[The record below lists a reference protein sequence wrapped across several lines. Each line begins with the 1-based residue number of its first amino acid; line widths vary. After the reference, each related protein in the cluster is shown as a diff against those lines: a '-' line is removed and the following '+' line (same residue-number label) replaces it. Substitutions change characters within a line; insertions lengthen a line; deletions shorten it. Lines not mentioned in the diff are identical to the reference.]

1 MSENHI
7 KHPIDSILCNNF
19 NDQKALIRGKFF
31 LRHIFMVHTENNKK
45 LIGLIFAFF
54 FLINIASSGGHFDW
68 WDGMEAF
75 FVTESMVLK
84 HTAKLDPSVPSI
96 AKLNFDINYT
106 VNTNKILQTKENPNN
121 NNNTEVLL
129 EPVYTVRSL
138 MLSAAAVPFYY
149 AAMLLSVSPIAIIG
163 LFVNSLFIS
172 LTCVVI
178 FCFSLELNRSKKISL
193 ASSVIFGV
201 CSFVWPY
208 NTTFWVQPLQA
219 LTLILSAFFIF
230 KSLHYNQS
238 FICHYI
244 LSNSNDKRKGHYFA
258 SLGGLFLGLSVFAH
272 PTSIIVIP
280 GFLVYSFIFIQRR
293 NKNTK
298 AFFSFL
304 IVLGIVLFLAGAVN
318 YARFGTFTEFGYGSF
333 SSLAMHDGWRG
344 LIGLIISPG
353 AGLLIFF
360 PMAILLP
367 LGFKYMYNQ
376 NKGLLFL
383 FAFIIIIHWIYVG
396 TLSFNFEPF
405 SWSGG
410 VAWGPRYFIPI
421 LPFVTL
427 IIGSIFTNLGKKIF
441 LKALVVSLG
450 VAGFT
455 INLFGTLI
463 WDQYGIMYGW
473 QREGL
478 AAYPNSLD
486 MMTWNPIHSPIILH
500 VKAFIDNYVSGIQ
513 PDIYINTSWNWV
525 AYGLAPCS
533 VDLYVFCKFGI
544 TSIVALIGF
553 TSFIAFLLMK
563 ETGLSKGI
571 LKGNSLFDKMRFIKR

>member
-1 MSENHI
+1 
-7 KHPIDSILCNNF
+7 
-19 NDQKALIRGKFF
+19 
-31 LRHIFMVHTENNKK
+31 MVHAENNKK
-45 LIGLIFAFF
+45 LIGLIFIFF
-54 FLINIASSGGHFDW
+54 FLINVVSSGGHFDW

-84 HTAKLDPSVPSI
+84 HTAKLDPTIPSI
-96 AKLNFDINYT
+96 SQLNFDINYT
-106 VNTNKILQTKENPNN
+106 VNTNKILQTQENSGSSSSSDS
-121 NNNTEVLL
+121 NTEGLL

-138 MLSAAAVPFYY
+138 MLSAVGVPFYY
-149 AAMLLSVSPIAIIG
+149 LAMLLSVSPISIIG

-178 FCFSLELNRSKKISL
+178 FCFSMDLNRSKKISL
-193 ASSVIFGV
+193 ASSLIFGV
-201 CSFVWPY
+201 CSFIWPY
-208 NTTFWVQPLQA
+208 NTTFWVQPMQT
-219 LTLILSAFFIF
+219 LTVILSSYFMF

-244 LSNSNDKRKGHYFA
+244 LSNSKDIRKGYGFA

-272 PTSIIVIP
+272 PTSIIIFP
-280 GFLVYSFIFIQRR
+280 GFVIYAFIFMQRR

-298 AFFSFL
+298 AFLSFL
-304 IVLGIVLFLAGAVN
+304 MVLGVVLLLVGAVN
-318 YARFGTFTEFGYGSF
+318 FVRFNSFTEFGYGSF

-353 AGLLIFF
+353 AGMLLFF
-360 PMAILLP
+360 PLAILLP
-367 LGFKYMYNQ
+367 LGFKYMHNQ

-383 FAFIIIIHWIYVG
+383 FSFIIIIHWIYVG

-421 LPFVTL
+421 LPFATL
-427 IIGSIFTNLGKKIF
+427 ILGSIFTKLRKNLF
-441 LKALVVSLG
+441 LKSLVVSLCF
-450 VAGFT
+450 AGFT

-473 QREGL
+473 EKEGL

-486 MMTWNPIHSPIILH
+486 IMTWNPQYSPIILH
-500 VKAFIDNYVSGIQ
+500 FKALIENYISTIQ
-513 PDIYINTSWNWV
+513 PDKYLHTSWNWA

-533 VDLYVFCKFGI
+533 VDIYIFCKFGI
-544 TSIVALIGF
+544 IPTLALLASISI
-553 TSFIAFLLMK
+553 IAFILMK
-563 ETGLSKGI
+563 ETGI
-571 LKGNSLFDKMRFIKR
+571 IRNTIKGNASSTNKLRTNKG